1 MFCQRFEAGPRVLF
15 HNTLLAR
22 RGCVNTAPHPH
33 LCPAVP
39 RQAAMPAALCWV
51 TDSSSSPPLPPAL
64 EAACWHPTGL
74 VSTESLWLCRWNSSS
89 ENDARPR
96 VWESKEHLPLG
107 RELAWRLSLLCPLP
121 LNLSAPIWVTLT
133 VQLGGKRQSLPAQG
147 RDGSSSI
154 TAALSSHPVAA
165 SSQLRLPHSQLQLIT
180 APFRHVLVAFSEG
193 VTGWCM
199 IRPCL

>member
-1 MFCQRFEAGPRVLF
+1 MLF

-74 VSTESLWLCRWNSSS
+74 VSTESLWLCRWDSSS

-133 VQLGGKRQSLPAQG
+133 VQLGERDSPCQHRAGMAAAPSPQLSPATLWLLAPSFACLTP
-147 RDGSSSI
+147 SSN
-154 TAALSSHPVAA
+154 
-165 SSQLRLPHSQLQLIT
+165 SSQLHSDMSWWHFQKESQ
-180 APFRHVLVAFSEG
+180 AGA
-193 VTGWCM
+193 
-199 IRPCL
+199 